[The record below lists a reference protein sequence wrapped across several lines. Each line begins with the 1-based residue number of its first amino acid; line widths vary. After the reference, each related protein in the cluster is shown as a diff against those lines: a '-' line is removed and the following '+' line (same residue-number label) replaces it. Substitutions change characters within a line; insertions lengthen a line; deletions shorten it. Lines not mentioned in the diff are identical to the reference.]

1 MNNKELLQRRARIM
15 GENAPLFYEEPVHIV
30 RGEGVWLFDV
40 DGKKYLDVYNNVP
53 HVGHCHPHVVNAI
66 AKQAE
71 TLNVHTRYLHEAI
84 LDYSERLCA
93 TFDESLSMAI
103 LTCTGTESNEIALRM
118 ARQHTGKMGI
128 ICSNFTYHGNS
139 TAVWELATGFY
150 EGGQSTCANVKA
162 VPFPDAYR
170 PAFDLTGDALWE
182 SYANEVKT
190 AIESFEEEG
199 IGFAGLIFCPIFSG
213 EGLPDVPPLYM
224 QRVVEHVHNAGGL
237 FISDEVQ
244 AGFGRT
250 GKKMWGHQLY
260 DVTADIVSMGK
271 PMGNGHPIGGVVAR
285 ADLLNEFRNA
295 SMYFNTFGGNP
306 VSCAAAMAVLD
317 VLEQEKLLENAV
329 STGGYVTQGLKSLQ
343 DKHDLI
349 GDVRGQGLFFGLE
362 LVTDRSTKQAATK
375 EAKRVINEM
384 RNKGILI
391 SKIGPH
397 DNVLKMRPPMPFST
411 ENADQL
417 LSTLDDVLAGI

>member
-15 GENAPLFYEEPVHIV
+15 GENAPLFYEEPIHIV

-53 HVGHCHPHVVNAI
+53 HVGHCHPHVVDAI
-66 AKQAE
+66 AKQAA
-71 TLNVHTRYLHEAI
+71 TLNVHTRYLHETI

-93 TFDESLSMAI
+93 TFDDSLSMAI

-150 EGGQSTCANVKA
+150 EGGQSPSANVKT

-170 PAFDLTGDALWE
+170 PAFDLSGDALWE
-182 SYANEVKT
+182 AYANEVKT
-190 AIESFEEEG
+190 AIEAFEEEG

-213 EGLPDVPPLYM
+213 EGLPDVAPLYM
-224 QRVVEHVHNAGGL
+224 QKVVEHVHNAGGV

-250 GKKMWGHQLY
+250 GKNMWGHQLY

-271 PMGNGHPIGGVVAR
+271 PMGNGHPVGGVVAR
-285 ADLLNEFRNA
+285 AELLNEFRNA
-295 SMYFNTFGGNP
+295 AMYFNTFGGNP

-317 VLEQEKLLENAV
+317 VLEQEKLMENAV
-329 STGGYVTQGLKSLQ
+329 SVGEYVQNGLQGLQ

-349 GDVRGQGLFFGLE
+349 GDVRGHGLFFALD
-362 LVTDRSTKQAATK
+362 LVTDRTTKQAASA

-384 RNKGILI
+384 RNRGILI

-397 DNVLKMRPPMPFST
+397 DNVLKMRPPMPFSK

-417 LSTLDDVLAGI
+417 LTTLDAVLAGI